1 MASSLYAAICLLTLP
16 GLEKLRHR
24 HNMGSKR
31 CNTAMKGSALN
42 ELLATVVSW
51 TLRIVMV
58 LAGLVFFVSLMVVAA
73 IAALLWTLRLLWA
86 KMTGKPIV
94 PFAFKM
100 NPATGW
106 TTVYRSTAR
115 WSANKGARSAEA
127 ASNPSG
133 MRSAVIDVT
142 DVEPREIRSQH

>member
-1 MASSLYAAICLLTLP
+1 
-16 GLEKLRHR
+16 
-24 HNMGSKR
+24 
-31 CNTAMKGSALN
+31 MKGSALN

-51 TLRIVMV
+51 TLRIAMV
-58 LAGLVFFVSLMVVAA
+58 LAGLVFFASLLVVAA
-73 IAALLWTLRLLWA
+73 IAALLWGAGMLWA
-86 KMTGKPIV
+86 KLTGKPVV

-100 NPATGW
+100 NPASGW

-115 WSANKGARSAEA
+115 WTAKGGDRAAGNANGT
-127 ASNPSG
+127 

>member
-1 MASSLYAAICLLTLP
+1 M
-16 GLEKLRHR
+16 
-24 HNMGSKR
+24 
-31 CNTAMKGSALN
+31 N
-42 ELLATVVSW
+42 ELLATMVSW

-73 IAALLWTLRLLWA
+73 IAAMLWAVRLLWA
-86 KMTGKPIV
+86 KMTGKPV
-94 PFAFKM
+94 APFAFKM

-115 WSANKGARSAEA
+115 WSANKGGRAAES
-127 ASNPSG
+127 ASNAAG
-133 MRSAVIDVT
+133 MRSAVVIDVT